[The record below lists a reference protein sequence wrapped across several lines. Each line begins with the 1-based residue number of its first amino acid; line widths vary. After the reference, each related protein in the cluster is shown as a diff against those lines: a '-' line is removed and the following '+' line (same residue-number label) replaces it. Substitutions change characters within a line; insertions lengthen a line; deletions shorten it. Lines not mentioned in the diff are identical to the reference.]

1 MNGGELANM
10 LTDGWAAIQGDALV
24 ELRKLEGA
32 ELSAIISDPP
42 YASGGMSMG
51 EKARSTRDKYTSFGE
66 QGNPYPDFSGDALAQ
81 RAWTSFLHEVMAA
94 ARKACKPGAVCALF
108 VDWRQLP
115 ALTDAIQWAGWTWR
129 GVAVWDKMNSRPQL
143 GRFRQQCEY
152 IVWGSN
158 GPLPI
163 ERGVSVLPGLFQVAN
178 VPTHERWHQTQK
190 PIELMRQV
198 VRLCEPGGCICD
210 PFAGSGSTLLAALQ
224 EGYQALGIEQEA
236 HNVAFIALLVSARR
250 DTRGEA
256 ASQAQVNAKLD
267 SIAGGVDDIRVE
279 QRAMRERLDGYAER
293 LARVKSSVKSAHHR
307 LDQMAAPYHPPD
319 STAG

>member
-115 ALTDAIQWAGWTWR
+115 APTDAIQWAGWTWR

-143 GRFRQQCEY
+143 GRFRQQYEY

-158 GPLPI
+158 GPLPV
-163 ERGVSVLPGLFQVAN
+163 ERGVSVLPGFSKWRMYRR
-178 VPTHERWHQTQK
+178 TS
-190 PIELMRQV
+190 
-198 VRLCEPGGCICD
+198 
-210 PFAGSGSTLLAALQ
+210 AGIRRKSLL
-224 EGYQALGIEQEA
+224 
-236 HNVAFIALLVSARR
+236 S
-250 DTRGEA
+250 
-256 ASQAQVNAKLD
+256 
-267 SIAGGVDDIRVE
+267 
-279 QRAMRERLDGYAER
+279 
-293 LARVKSSVKSAHHR
+293 
-307 LDQMAAPYHPPD
+307 
-319 STAG
+319 

>member
-24 ELRKLEGA
+24 ELRKMEGA

-236 HNVAFIALLVSARR
+236 HNIAIIQKRLSSIQQRIELPDGGGTEQFLFLIPACKSKKVNKAKGRSWAHEN
-250 DTRGEA
+250 RGYHCVG
-256 ASQAQVNAKLD
+256 QP
-267 SIAGGVDDIRVE
+267 AGGVHCV
-279 QRAMRERLDGYAER
+279 
-293 LARVKSSVKSAHHR
+293 
-307 LDQMAAPYHPPD
+307 
-319 STAG
+319 AGWRTT